1 MAASTNDGDEAISA
15 INVTPFVD
23 IVLVLLIILMV
34 TSAQIVKAALEVEL
48 PRAASGADRV
58 ESALNVVLKRD
69 GEIRLDGS
77 RITREQLAQKVR
89 SASRSNPKIRAVIA
103 ADKGVPYG
111 DVVQMIDVVKG
122 NGVRSFALDVERQAG
137 GE

>member
-1 MAASTNDGDEAISA
+1 MAASTNDNDEAISA

-58 ESALNVVLKRD
+58 ESTLNVVMRRD
-69 GEIRLDGS
+69 GEIRLDGN
-77 RITREQLAQKVR
+77 RITKEQLGLEVK
-89 SASRSNPKIRAVIA
+89 SASRSNPKIRAVIQ

-111 DVVQMIDVVKG
+111 DLVQIIDVVKA
-122 NGVRSFALDVERQAG
+122 NGVKSFALDVERQAG
-137 GE
+137 GT

>member
-1 MAASTNDGDEAISA
+1 MAASTNDNDEAISA

-58 ESALNVVLKRD
+58 ESTLNVVVKKD
-69 GEIRLDGS
+69 GEIRLDGT
-77 RITREQLAQKVR
+77 RITKEQLGLKVK
-89 SASRSNPKIRAVIA
+89 SASRGDPKIRAVIA

-111 DVVQMIDVVKG
+111 DLVLIIDVVKA
-122 NGVRSFALDVERQAG
+122 NGVKSFALDVERQAG
-137 GE
+137 GK